1 MRKYKSVIDGN
12 GRLVMPKVYRDAI
25 GVTNNSAVDVMLE
38 DDKIVVTKSEHT
50 DVCAFCQG
58 VTDLVKFKKG
68 YLCKKCLQLLK
79 ECDC

>member
-25 GVTNNSAVDVMLE
+25 GVTNNSAVDVTLE

-50 DVCAFCQG
+50 DVCVFCQS
-58 VTDLVKFKKG
+58 VKELVKFKKG
-68 YLCKKCLQLLK
+68 YLCKKCLQKLK
-79 ECDC
+79 ECND

>member
-25 GVTNNSAVDVMLE
+25 GVTNNSAVDVTLE

-50 DVCAFCQG
+50 DVCAFCNS
-58 VTDLVKFKKG
+58 VKLLTKFKKG
-68 YLCKKCLQLLK
+68 YICKNCLEKLKKC
-79 ECDC
+79 D